1 MEPLVL
7 GWREWVALPRLGL
20 PALKAKIDT
29 GAKTS
34 ALHAFS
40 IETFGPA
47 EAPRVRFG
55 VHPVDYNSDVEVWC
69 TAKVVD
75 RRYVRS
81 SNGQAEHR
89 YIIET
94 PIRIAGREWP
104 IEVSLSN
111 RHTMAHRM
119 LLGRGA
125 LEAQSVNVRPWCE
138 YLQDKLSFAI
148 YADKALAAPQR
159 RSLRIALLTMEP
171 GNYSNRRLIEAA
183 EARDHVIEPIDTLR
197 CYMDIKSIASAVHYE
212 GKALP
217 NYDFVIPRIGV
228 SITAYGTAVVRQF
241 EMTGA
246 QVLNSAQAIVQSRD
260 KLFAHQ
266 LMAMHKLPTPD
277 TAFASSHHDTEDLI
291 KMVGGTPLV
300 LKFLHGTQGKGVM
313 LAENRKAAAALIEAL
328 RNAEESFLVQQF
340 VAELAGQDLRCIVLD
355 GKVIAAMVQALGHRR
370 LPGQSA
376 HRRHRLRDQDFARG
390 TQARHPGRVQARLE
404 IRGGGYFAVRERAA
418 AARSQFLA
426 RTRRHREDHE
436 RRYCRAG
443 AGLHRAPHFPRQAA
457 PEKGRLSTAAT
468 ARKLVKKS
476 KMRLLE
482 TAAAASFPLLLHK
495 AGSWLSGLQR
505 ELLPLADKAAI
516 LSGSWFIYSPGC
528 FVLF

>member
-1 MEPLVL
+1 MEPLIL
-7 GWREWVALPRLGL
+7 GWREWVALPQLGL

-81 SNGQAEHR
+81 SNGQAEQR

-125 LEAQSVNVRPWCE
+125 LEARSINIRPWCE
-138 YLQDKLSFAI
+138 YLQDQLSFDI
-148 YADKALAAPQR
+148 YADKALATPQR

-197 CYMDIKSIASAVHYE
+197 CYMNIKSIASAVHYE

-300 LKFLHGTQGKGVM
+300 LKFLHGTQGKGVV
-313 LAENRKAAAALIEAL
+313 LAQNRKAAAALIEAL
-328 RNAEESFLVQQF
+328 RNAEASFLVQQF
-340 VAELAGQDLRCIVLD
+340 IPESAGQDLRCIVLD
-355 GKVIAAMVQALGHRR
+355 GKVIAAMVRR
-370 LPGQSA
+370 SA
-376 HRRHRLRDQDFARG
+376 TGDFRANL
-390 TQARHPGRVQARLE
+390 H
-404 IRGGGYFAVRERAA
+404 IGGVACETKISSEERKLAIRAA
-418 AARSQFLA
+418 CKLGLKFAGVDILRSA
-426 RTRRHREDHE
+426 
-436 RRYCRAG
+436 
-443 AGLHRAPHFPRQAA
+443 
-457 PEKGRLSTAAT
+457 KG
-468 ARKLVKKS
+468 
-476 KMRLLE
+476 
-482 TAAAASFPLLLHK
+482 PLLLEVNSSPGLEGIEK
-495 AGSWLSGLQR
+495 TTGVDIAGQVLDYIEHRTFRVKPRLK
-505 ELLPLADKAAI
+505 KAA
-516 LSGSWFIYSPGC
+516 
-528 FVLF
+528 

>member
-40 IETFGPA
+40 IEAFGPA

-69 TAKVVD
+69 TAKVID

-81 SNGQAEHR
+81 SNGQAEQR
-89 YIIET
+89 YIVET

-125 LEAQSVNVRPWCE
+125 LEAQSINIRPWSE
-138 YLQDKLSFAI
+138 YLQDKLSFDI
-148 YADKALAAPQR
+148 YADKALATPQR

-197 CYMDIKSIASAVHYE
+197 CYMNIKSIASAVHYE

-300 LKFLHGTQGKGVM
+300 LKFLHGTQGKGVV
-313 LAENRKAAAALIEAL
+313 LAQNRKAAAALIEAL
-328 RNAEESFLVQQF
+328 RNAEASFLVQQF
-340 VAELAGQDLRCIVLD
+340 VAESAGQDLRCLVLD
-355 GKVIAAMVQALGHRR
+355 GKVIAAMVRR
-370 LPGQSA
+370 SA
-376 HRRHRLRDQDFARG
+376 TGDFRANL
-390 TQARHPGRVQARLE
+390 HM
-404 IRGGGYFAVRERAA
+404 GGIACEAKISPEERKLAIRAA
-418 AARSQFLA
+418 SKLGLKFAGVDILRSA
-426 RTRRHREDHE
+426 
-436 RRYCRAG
+436 
-443 AGLHRAPHFPRQAA
+443 
-457 PEKGRLSTAAT
+457 KG
-468 ARKLVKKS
+468 
-476 KMRLLE
+476 
-482 TAAAASFPLLLHK
+482 PLLLEVNSSPGLEGIEK
-495 AGSWLSGLQR
+495 STNADIAGQVLDYIEHRTFRIKPRLK
-505 ELLPLADKAAI
+505 KAA
-516 LSGSWFIYSPGC
+516 
-528 FVLF
+528 